1 MRRRKFLILLGSA
14 TTSWPLTASAQQPA
28 MPVVGFLSDAS
39 PDAYL
44 DRVGAFR
51 QGLREQGY
59 VEGQNVAIEYRW
71 ANHQNDRLPELAA
84 DLVRRRVTVIAAIG
98 GPAQALAAKRATATV
113 PIVFQ
118 VGVDPIELG
127 LIESL
132 ARPGGNITGVTS
144 MNLDVASKRLE
155 LMHKVIPAATGMALL
170 LNPTGAINA
179 EGQYKDLQKAAQAL
193 GLQLDL
199 VHASSERDFDMV
211 FVTLDQQKVGGLVIG
226 LDPLFSSN
234 YAKLSALAIQHR
246 LPAISPFREFP
257 AVGGLMSYGGD
268 IAESWRLAGV
278 YTGRVLKGEKA
289 ADLPVQQSTKFEL
302 IINLKTAKALD
313 ITIPSMVLATADQV
327 IE

>member
-44 DRVGAFR
+44 ERVGAFR